1 MFLTIRPVTLSGVG
15 ASGGSLLDALQD
27 TLTGQTAVKTQN
39 AVNVDASATASGT
52 IIAVAVLG
60 VVAVY
65 LATSRKPR
73 RRRSKRRQ
81 S

>member
-1 MFLTIRPVTLSGVG
+1 MMLTVRPVTLSGVG
-15 ASGGSLLDALQD
+15 ASGGSLLDALQN

-60 VVAVY
+60 VLAVY
-65 LATSRKPR
+65 VGTRNKP
-73 RRRSKRRQ
+73 RRRSKRRT